1 MSLPALLN
9 RPPLAWAVLAVVI
22 CITLFFGRYARIDRI
37 DNRLEDNV
45 IRGEVL
51 DAYYRYLKA
60 FGNDRILL
68 VAFPVGTIDAAL
80 VRMLTRTER
89 RLLELPNVQTV
100 LSPVSPLRTQFG
112 IASEAE
118 IEKFLAEKK
127 QLDRYLDNMK
137 KTTALERL
145 IISPDWKVGGIVIR
159 LDQETGDLV
168 GPTIQQIQSV
178 LAECMPVGTRLTG
191 VPEITR
197 LILEMTRRDQKMFSP
212 LTILLTAIVLF
223 LLFRGMFGL
232 VIPLLAICSAF
243 IWTKGLLIAQGH
255 SINFVTSILPPMI
268 LSIALT
274 YCIHILT
281 DYFEASRDLDD
292 FDPAILAGSLRHVA
306 YPIML
311 STLTTVIGFGSLLYT
326 SIESIGQF
334 GVYAAI
340 GTTVSMVL
348 SITVLGA
355 GIAARRKTGH
365 VMPSTIKNLENYI
378 DRLSRAMIRNTG
390 TVWLIVFLLL
400 GVSAYGLYVLPIE
413 TSLIRYL
420 PDDHDIQEA
429 NRYVETNLSGIVPVE
444 LFLES
449 DGRRFTEP
457 DIVHRVRRFQ
467 EAVAGVPYLDK
478 SLSYVSLI
486 QDFDRMFSGE
496 PDHIPR
502 TEEEI
507 RDYLKFYAPAPAS
520 GTLSPDELEEM
531 AEASRAI
538 LLELQTASDTASD
551 SELASASEL
560 LTGHVQTATTA
571 IFLPGGLLGE
581 LLSPDART
589 AHVSM
594 RYQDR
599 TSREM
604 FEGFRMIE
612 AIAKKE
618 FDGSGIRA
626 TITGRAPLWA
636 EVSEII
642 VWNEITSFGFSLLVI
657 TCIISGYF
665 RSLKIGLVSM
675 IPNTLPMIYTYGF
688 MGLTGT
694 TFNTVTGMIASIAIG
709 LAVDDT
715 IHIICQFQHELEKDR
730 DEREALVRT
739 MVHKGRATVF
749 ASVILC
755 SGFSVLAL
763 SSFGPTRY
771 FGVFIS
777 VGVAAALICELL
789 ITPVALYTFKPIPIP
804 ESPAGPVEES
814 RDSDTSP

>member
-1 MSLPALLN
+1 
-9 RPPLAWAVLAVVI
+9 
-22 CITLFFGRYARIDRI
+22 
-37 DNRLEDNV
+37 
-45 IRGEVL
+45 
-51 DAYYRYLKA
+51 

-68 VAFPVGTIDAAL
+68 VAFPVQAIDAAL
-80 VRMLTRTER
+80 VRMLTQTER
-89 RLLELPNVQTV
+89 RLLALPNVQTV

-112 IASEAE
+112 IASEAA
-118 IEKFLAEKK
+118 IDKFLAEKK
-127 QLDRYLDNMK
+127 QLDRYLENLK
-137 KTTALERL
+137 KTTALEKL
-145 IISPDWKVGGIVIR
+145 IISPAWNVGGMVIR
-159 LDQETGDLV
+159 LNQETGDLV
-168 GPTIQQIQSV
+168 GPTIQQIHRV
-178 LAECMPVGTRLTG
+178 LADCMPVGTKLTG

-197 LILEMTRRDQKMFSP
+197 LILDMTRRDQKLFSP

-223 LLFRGMFGL
+223 LLFRGWFGL
-232 VIPLLAICSAF
+232 LTPLLAICSAF

-255 SINFVTSILPPMI
+255 AINFVTSILPPMI

-281 DYFEASRDLDD
+281 DYFEASRDLDG
-292 FDPAILAGSLRHVA
+292 FDPRVLADSLRHVA

-334 GVYAAI
+334 GAYAAI

-348 SITVLGA
+348 ALTVLAA

-365 VMPSTIKNLENYI
+365 VMPSTIKSLEASI
-378 DRLSRAMIRNTG
+378 DRLSRAMIRNPG
-390 TVWLIVFLLL
+390 RVWLVVFLLL
-400 GVSAYGLYVLPIE
+400 VVSGYGLYKLPIE

-429 NRYVETNLSGIVPVE
+429 NRFVEENLSGIVPVE

-467 EAVAGVPYLDK
+467 EAVASVPYLDK
-478 SLSYVSLI
+478 SLSYVNLV

-496 PDHIPR
+496 PNHVPP
-502 TEEEI
+502 TEEEV
-507 RDYLKFYAPAPAS
+507 RDYLTFYAPAPAS
-520 GTLSPDELEEM
+520 GALTPDELEEM
-531 AEASRAI
+531 AEASRTL
-538 LLELQTASDTASD
+538 LLELQAATDTDSRLEMASSADL
-551 SELASASEL
+551 LAK
-560 LTGHVQTATTA
+560 TATPATTTLFIA
-571 IFLPGGLLGE
+571 GGMLGE

-594 RYQDR
+594 RYRDR

-604 FEGFRMIE
+604 FAGFQMIE
-612 AIAKKE
+612 ALAKKE
-618 FDGSGIRA
+618 FADSGIRA

-642 VWNEITSFGFSLLVI
+642 VWNEITSFGFSLLII

-665 RSLKIGLVSM
+665 RSLKIGIVSM
-675 IPNTLPMIYTYGF
+675 IPNTLPMIYTYGI

-715 IHIICQFQHELEKDR
+715 IHIICQFQHELEKDGN
-730 DEREALVRT
+730 EQEALVRT

-755 SGFSVLAL
+755 TGFSVLAL

-789 ITPVALYTFKPIPIP
+789 ITPVALYTFKPIP
-804 ESPAGPVEES
+804 
-814 RDSDTSP
+814 